1 MTGSILKRGEK
12 RYLIRISLGRDE
24 NGKRLYY
31 TETVN
36 DTKAEAER
44 RKLELLRQ
52 FERGGVV
59 NDSKISLNAYLN
71 EWLEVAKKPKV
82 SPRTLKSYAYDLE
95 RYVKDGI
102 GNYQLAKVHVTH
114 IQKLYQELNE
124 RGLAGTTVRRL
135 HAILNQAFKQA
146 VRWRKIAYNPAADVE
161 LPSVKRKKPF
171 RAMNRV
177 EANSF
182 LDAARETKHGTLFE
196 IALFSGMRPGEY
208 LGLTWDCVDWDTCS
222 VRVEKAVCRPKG
234 QKPYLGPTK
243 TPESRRTIPLP
254 FPTMQKLRA
263 HRAHQMQEQMIER
276 DRWTDHNLVFPNTVG
291 GFWNERNLAQ
301 RYFKNILDAAGLPRT
316 FRLYDLRHT
325 CATLL
330 LLADENVKVV
340 SERLGHANI
349 KLTLDTYQAVLPS
362 MQKRATEKL
371 AQLFS

>member
-1 MTGSILKRGEK
+1 MTGSVIKRKNG
-12 RYLIRISLGRDE
+12 YLIRISLGRDDK
-24 NGKRLYY
+24 GKRLYY

-36 DTKAEAER
+36 DTKKEADR
-44 RKLELLRQ
+44 RCRELVAQ

-59 NDSKISLNAYLN
+59 SHSKVSLNAYLA

-82 SPRTLKSYAYDLE
+82 SARTLESYAYDLE
-95 RYVKDGI
+95 RYVKNGL
-102 GNYQLAKVHVTH
+102 GRMPLSKVQITHV
-114 IQKLYQELNE
+114 QKLYQELNE

-135 HAILNQAFKQA
+135 HSILNQAFKQA
-146 VRWRKIAYNPAADVE
+146 VRWRKLTYNPAAHAE
-161 LPSVKRKKPF
+161 LPSVKRTKTV
-171 RAMNRV
+171 RAMNRE
-177 EANSF
+177 EANRF
-182 LDAARETKHGTLFE
+182 LTAALQTPQGTLFE
-196 IALFSGMRPGEY
+196 VALFSGMRPGEY
-208 LGLTWDCVDWDTCS
+208 FGLTWDCVDWDSCA

-254 FPTMQKLRA
+254 LPTMQKLRA

-276 DRWTDHNLVFPNTVG
+276 HRWVDRNLVFPNTVG

-301 RYFKNILDAAGLPRT
+301 RYFKPLLDQTGLPRS

-349 KLTLDTYQAVLPS
+349 KLTLDTYQHVLPS

-371 AQLFS
+371 AQMFS